1 MVSKF
6 LPILNQLLFVTK
18 KLSKPLWFDLVLLIT
33 RKIYCSA
40 RGSGLWKWTTTA
52 YCRTRT
58 CRSSFHNE
66 WKKKK
71 NSIVLLKGHQK
82 RQFFS
87 YYQIS
92 QIKYYMHRWKIAF
105 IKINEKMFK
114 SAFLHCSTDRN
125 AVNKFPSTQ
134 RPLLVGQQKTP

>member
-1 MVSKF
+1 MIWFGFVNNKE
-6 LPILNQLLFVTK
+6 NLLQCK
-18 KLSKPLWFDLVLLIT
+18 GKWALKMNNYSLLQN
-33 RKIYCSA
+33 KDMQVVFPQ
-40 RGSGLWKWTTTA
+40 WM
-52 YCRTRT
+52 
-58 CRSSFHNE
+58 E
-66 WKKKK
+66 KKKK